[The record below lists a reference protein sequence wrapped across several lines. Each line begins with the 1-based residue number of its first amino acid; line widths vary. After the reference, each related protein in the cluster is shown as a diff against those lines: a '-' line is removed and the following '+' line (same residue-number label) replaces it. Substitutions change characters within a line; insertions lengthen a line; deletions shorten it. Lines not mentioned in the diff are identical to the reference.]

1 MSLVPPTYRR
11 FVALLT
17 TLGSLL
23 MLGCAAVKG
32 PSGGPV
38 DDTGPVVVRLQPP
51 NLSRRID
58 PRVSIEIYFDELVD
72 PLSIPGSLIFTP
84 QVDFTTKVRGRRV
97 IVRPAQPLAGNQT
110 YVLTLQRGI
119 RDYRRNRLSRSQQYV
134 FSTGGEIPTGR
145 IEGLVLESDPKAT
158 IVVGLFVPS
167 DSTVG
172 YDLFQSV
179 DLADDGR
186 FSFSYLDSGR
196 YRLAVV
202 EGGLADFPAG
212 INRRRYAL
220 SSEESLTVQGDT
232 VQVRMLLSSPL
243 TQPQIQSLEWATP
256 TYLAITFDTPFGE
269 APPPAGLY
277 ATQNAATWGYVV
289 LSPDSDSTVVDLG
302 EGYTQLGEPY
312 RIEPFVLPGPTMED
326 TLQPR
331 VIVKGNLVRLEPVAV
346 AGSRLITTA
355 RGLVTFSEPVR
366 LPEGLMARVMG
377 RDTLQVP
384 LLQDTPLSASLEVY
398 EPERYKRA
406 QFLGGDITDYAGNPL
421 ADSLVSVKLVF
432 QLPQSTGEISGRI
445 IGLAGTIVVEVREA
459 ETGRR
464 VAHAVTDTAGYHID
478 LVPPGFY
485 HLFAHG
491 QVGRSPLPYYS
502 GSWEPYRPAAPFA
515 SYPDPVEVRP
525 RWEVGGVDINFNVA
539 LDTTQEV
546 PADRKD

>member
-1 MSLVPPTYRR
+1 GDLTLILPRDNAVDVCVQPNFQWTAATQAAEYSFEIATDSGFTNIVETETGLTDTGYTIRAELGPLSTYYWRVR
-11 FVALLT
+11 ATNACGVGNDSAIFSFT
-17 TLGSLL
+17 TLDTPPILL
-23 MLGCAAVKG
+23 
-32 PSGGPV
+32 V
-38 DDTGPVVVRLQPP
+38 DDDDNGPDVRSTYTNALDALGMSYDVWDTNNSDNEPDAATLAPYEVVIWFTG
-51 NLSRRID
+51 
-58 PRVSIEIYFDELVD
+58 DEFGG
-72 PLSIPGSLIFTP
+72 SAGPGS
-84 QVDFTTKVRGRRV
+84 
-97 IVRPAQPLAGNQT
+97 AG
-110 YVLTLQRGI
+110 
-119 RDYRRNRLSRSQQYV
+119 
-134 FSTGGEIPTGR
+134 
-145 IEGLVLESDPKAT
+145 ESAL
-158 IVVGLFVPS
+158 G
-167 DSTVG
+167 
-172 YDLFQSV
+172 
-179 DLADDGR
+179 
-186 FSFSYLDSGR
+186 SYLDSGR

-220 SSEESLTVQGDT
+220 SSEEALTVQGDT

-326 TLQPR
+326 TLRPR

-445 IGLAGTIVVEVREA
+445 IGLAGTVVVEVREV

-464 VAHAVTDTAGYHID
+464 VAHAVTDTAGYHIG

-485 HLFAHG
+485 HLFAHE